1 MKLFDRDLFARAVL
15 IGMIIALM
23 GISTRPHKVDQ
34 TFSQV
39 LLSLSSGNSRQA
51 AINIGK
57 IAEYFPWWSNLWL
70 HAGRYATQA
79 GESKSAIDFFT
90 RYGAVQDLSYEDQI
104 ILGDAYHQLGDFES
118 AEQVWRFA
126 LRSRK
131 SSPEIYFRLADIH
144 RAQEDIPTLINV
156 LKSLITIQPNN
167 ASIAFELGLFLSTQE
182 PESALLYLEIAAKQ
196 DPKFNASARD
206 LQSKINTAQLAE
218 EPAYTLLEVGRSLAA
233 MDEWKLASLAFRQ
246 ATEIRADYAEA
257 WAFLGEAQQHLSSI
271 SGASNTD
278 SIGLTDLETALQL
291 NPRSVTANVLM
302 GIYWQR
308 QNQYDQALHYIRSA
322 SNLNRENPMLQ
333 AELGR
338 VLARTGDLDGA
349 QERYQRAIE
358 LAPQDPT
365 YWRLLA
371 EFSMQYQLE
380 IRQIALPAARQ
391 SILLSPNDP
400 QSLDVM
406 AQPLIMLGDDL
417 NAERYLRRALEE
429 DRQYAPAHMHLGI
442 VYMNQGDINRGQLQ
456 FALAKDIAPDSW
468 TLEQAQRLIGYY
480 FP

>member
-1 MKLFDRDLFARAVL
+1 
-15 IGMIIALM
+15 
-23 GISTRPHKVDQ
+23 
-34 TFSQV
+34 
-39 LLSLSSGNSRQA
+39 
-51 AINIGK
+51 
-57 IAEYFPWWSNLWL
+57 
-70 HAGRYATQA
+70 
-79 GESKSAIDFFT
+79 
-90 RYGAVQDLSYEDQI
+90 
-104 ILGDAYHQLGDFES
+104 
-118 AEQVWRFA
+118 
-126 LRSRK
+126 
-131 SSPEIYFRLADIH
+131 
-144 RAQEDIPTLINV
+144 
-156 LKSLITIQPNN
+156 
-167 ASIAFELGLFLSTQE
+167 
-182 PESALLYLEIAAKQ
+182 
-196 DPKFNASARD
+196 
-206 LQSKINTAQLAE
+206 
-218 EPAYTLLEVGRSLAA
+218 
-233 MDEWKLASLAFRQ
+233 
-246 ATEIRADYAEA
+246 
-257 WAFLGEAQQHLSSI
+257 
-271 SGASNTD
+271 
-278 SIGLTDLETALQL
+278 
-291 NPRSVTANVLM
+291 
-302 GIYWQR
+302 
-308 QNQYDQALHYIRSA
+308 
-322 SNLNRENPMLQ
+322 MLQ

-406 AQPLIMLGDDL
+406 AQTLIMLGDDL